1 MADEYLCVGRATER
15 QDATDKVTGR
25 IIYAGDIY
33 LPGMLHGAALRSPH
47 PHARLLSLDTAAA
60 LALPGVRAVLTAAD
74 LPRKLI
80 GEQIQ
85 DLPVL
90 AADRVRYVGEKVAVV
105 AAVNEATARQAIQ
118 LIKVEYEP
126 LPAVFEPLEAIGK
139 GAPVVH
145 EDLQEYLHT
154 TEQVKGNVYAYK
166 RLGRGNLDEGWAQ
179 SDYIYEDT
187 FRTQSVH
194 QGYLE
199 RHTVVAS
206 VEPDGRATIW
216 TSNKAPFRLREFMAD
231 YLGLPQSH
239 LRVIA
244 PPVGGDFGGKGAMM
258 DEALCYFLSK
268 ATGKPVRMAMRR
280 SEELAAAHPRHP
292 SVITI
297 KSGLKK
303 NGELVARQVKVILN
317 SGAYGGVKVLLM
329 VGGYAKSA
337 GPYRIPHVSIEGY
350 SVYTNNDP
358 CGHCR
363 APGDPQSVF
372 AVESH
377 TDLLAKR
384 LGMDPLAFRMMNVL
398 QEGDQAPA
406 GECWNHLRGREVL
419 VETVRHADWQ
429 GTKPTGA
436 GRGIALAYRDTGAG
450 ESAAIVM
457 VNGDGSVEI
466 LTGATETGTGNW
478 TILRQVAA
486 DELGIRSD
494 RIRIVPGDTAMAP
507 FDRGSGGSRGTHVA
521 GLAVQL
527 AARDAAQ
534 YLKAAAAAMLG
545 CPVERVLMT
554 EEGFHQTSNPEQ
566 RLTFNEVAAKACEK
580 GTVLGRGSYC
590 GSCRDNTAF
599 AAHLAEVKVD
609 KASGRVEVTKLV
621 AVHDIGRV
629 LNPPAAEGQVEGAIV
644 QGLGF
649 ALWEEL
655 VKKEGKVVSPY
666 LADYHQPTSLDM
678 PEMNVLFLEGSPG
691 PGPYGA
697 KGIGEIALTPVAAA
711 IANAIRDAAGVDI
724 TDLPLGPE
732 KCWRAIQMK
741 GDEVNESGN
750 L

>member
-1 MADEYLCVGRATER
+1 MTGDYLCIGKATDR
-15 QDATDKVTGR
+15 HDAADKVTGR
-25 IIYAGDIY
+25 VVYAGDIY
-33 LPGMLHGAALRSPH
+33 LPGMLHGAALRSCH
-47 PHARLLSLDTAAA
+47 PHARILRLDLSAA
-60 LALPGVRAVLTAAD
+60 LALPGVKAVLTAAD
-74 LPRKLI
+74 LPRKLV
-80 GEQIQ
+80 GERAQ

-90 AADRVRYVGEKVAVV
+90 AMDRVRYVGEKVAVV
-105 AAVNEATARQAIQ
+105 AAVDEATARQAAR
-118 LIKVEYEP
+118 LIKVEYQI
-126 LPAVFEPLEAIGK
+126 LPAVFDALAAMEP

-145 EDLQEYLHT
+145 EDLREYLELT
-154 TEQVKGNVYAYK
+154 DQVTGNVYAYNH
-166 RLGRGNLDEGWAQ
+166 LGRGSLDEGWAQ
-179 SDYIYEDT
+179 SDYIFEDT

-199 RHTVVAS
+199 RHTAVAD

-231 YLGLPQSH
+231 YLELPQNH

-244 PPVGGDFGGKGAMM
+244 PPIGGDFGGKGALM
-258 DEALCYFLSK
+258 DEVLCYFLSK
-268 ATGKPVRMAMRR
+268 STGKPVRMAMRR

-303 NGELVARQVKVILN
+303 NGALVARQVKVILN
-317 SGAYGGVKVLLM
+317 SGAYGGVKVSLM

-377 TDLLAKR
+377 TDLLARR
-384 LGMDPLAFRMMNVL
+384 LGMDPLSFRLLNVL
-398 QEGDQAPA
+398 KEGDEAPA
-406 GECWNHLRGREVL
+406 GERWKNMQGRQVLEAVVSRTDWN
-419 VETVRHADWQ
+419 
-429 GTKPTGA
+429 GTKQA
-436 GRGIALAYRDTGAG
+436 NCGRGLALAYRDTGAG
-450 ESAAIVM
+450 ESGAIVM

-466 LTGATETGTGNW
+466 LTGAVETGTGNW

-486 DELGIRSD
+486 EELGVHSD
-494 RIRIVPGDTAMAP
+494 RVRVVPGDTAGAP
-507 FDRGSGGSRGTHVA
+507 FDRGSGASRATHVA
-521 GLAVQL
+521 GIAVQL
-527 AARDAAQ
+527 AARGASQ
-534 YLKAAAAAMLG
+534 RLKAVAAAMFG
-545 CPVERVLMT
+545 CPVENVLMT
-554 EEGFHQTSNPEQ
+554 FERFTQASHPEQ
-566 RLTFNEVAAKACEK
+566 HRSFLEVAAQACEK
-580 GTVLGRGSYC
+580 GKVLGTGSYY
-590 GSCRDNTAF
+590 GDCRDNTAF
-599 AAHLAEVKVD
+599 AAHLAEVIVD
-609 KASGRVEVTKLV
+609 RASGKVAVIRLV

-655 VKKEGKVVSPY
+655 AKKDGKLQSPY
-666 LADYHQPTSLDM
+666 LSDYHQPTSLDM
-678 PEMNVLFLEGSPG
+678 PEMEVVFLEGAPG
-691 PGPYGA
+691 PGPYGG
-697 KGIGEIALTPVAAA
+697 KGIGEIALNPVAAA
-711 IANAIRDAAGVDI
+711 IANAVRDAVGGEI

-732 KCWRAIQMK
+732 KCWREMRTK
-741 GDEVNESGN
+741 GAEVNESGN